1 MKSNKSS
8 YAVWTAIIVVILVLI
23 AGALLMNK
31 QANRTSTADMSAPA
45 SLALV
50 NMNSGETASVGN
62 IEHIRWTSTNYAAPT
77 VSIDIIRK
85 VSDNP
90 ISYELVRQ
98 VASSTENDGD
108 AVWVPA
114 MSDVGPDTYVVV
126 GCAISDQACTATPLP
141 PQPLAVVNTGNS
153 ADTAAAYQ
161 AIEQLNNK

>member
-8 YAVWTAIIVVILVLI
+8 YAIWTAVLVVVLVLI
-23 AGALLMNK
+23 AGVLLVNK

-50 NMNSGETASVGN
+50 NMNGSETASVGDV
-62 IEHIRWTSTNYAAPT
+62 EHIRWTSTNYAAPT

-85 VSDNP
+85 VGDNP
-90 ISYELVRQ
+90 AQYELVRQ
-98 VASSTENDGD
+98 VTSSTANDGD

-114 MSDVGPDTYVVV
+114 MSDVGPNTYVVV
-126 GCAISDQACTATPLP
+126 GCAVSDQACTATPLS
-141 PQPLAVVNTGNS
+141 PQPLAVVNNGQN
-153 ADTAAAYQ
+153 ANTAAAYQ